1 MIKKHVGTN
10 SQWAERAISG
20 RVNVRAVAV
29 ALAILV
35 AAVNPAVLEAAGGQE
50 EESGAEA
57 GTAGYDPKATIDIGS
72 LYEPQNLDNTAG
84 AGQGVTQALHGDVY
98 EGLFRLTDD
107 GEVDNLLAQ
116 DYSVSDDGLTYT
128 FELRGSVTFHS
139 GATLTA
145 EDVVH
150 SIERFIA
157 PDSSASRKNELS
169 PIEQVEAV
177 NDTTVQV
184 RLSSRSI
191 SLPYNLSYVWVVNR
205 NAEDLTSR
213 ADGTGP
219 YVFDNWRRGSTLSL
233 NRYDDYWGEP
243 PTNGRVVYHYFSD
256 ATALSNAL
264 LTGSIDIITSIQSPD
279 LLSQFT
285 DNPEFSVREGNST
298 TKQLMAFNTRVAPFD
313 NVDVRRAVSMAIDDE
328 AVLNAIWGDYG
339 MVIGSFVPPTDPWY
353 LDLTDVNAYDPDRA
367 EELLAEAGY
376 QDGFSFTLD
385 TPNYSPHPT
394 VAEFIKSELEEVGI
408 EVDINIITANEW
420 YTKIYQAQNFDA
432 TLQEHVNNRDIV
444 FYGDPDFYWGYDN
457 PQVIEL
463 IESADQSETVDE
475 RNEKLTEAN
484 RILAEEAASEWL
496 YLYPQI
502 VISRA
507 NVSGYPLNQLDSRF
521 FSYNIRKE

>member
-1 MIKKHVGTN
+1 MIRRSTGN
-10 SQWAERAISG
+10 QRRRATRAVPGLVS
-20 RVNVRAVAV
+20 VRALTV
-29 ALAILV
+29 ALALLV
-35 AAVNPAVLEAAGGQE
+35 AALNPLVLGAAGGQE
-50 EESGAEA
+50 GESGSADGAAE
-57 GTAGYDPKATIDIGS
+57 YDPDATIDIGS

-107 GEVDNLLAQ
+107 GEVENLLAQ

-128 FELRGSVTFHS
+128 FELREGVTFHS
-139 GATLTA
+139 GATLSA

-157 PDSSASRKNELS
+157 SESSASRKNELS

-177 NDTTVQV
+177 DETTVEVQ
-184 RLSSRSI
+184 LSSRSI
-191 SLPYNLSYVWVVNR
+191 SLPYNMSYVWVVNR
-205 NAEDLTSR
+205 DAEDLSSS

-219 YVFDNWRRGSTLSL
+219 YEFDNWRRGSTLSL
-233 NRYDDYWGEP
+233 NRYDDYWGAA

-285 DNPEFSVREGNST
+285 DNQEFTVREGNST
-298 TKQLMAFNTRVAPFD
+298 TKQLMAFNTRVQPFD

-353 LDLTDVNAYDPDRA
+353 LDLTDVNAYNPDHA

-376 QDGFSFTLD
+376 EDGFSFTLD

-394 VAEFIKSELEEVGI
+394 VAEFIKGELEEVGI
-408 EVDINIITANEW
+408 EVDINVITANEW
-420 YTKIYQAQNFDA
+420 YTKIYQSQNFDA

-457 PQVIEL
+457 PEVIEL
-463 IESADQSETVDE
+463 IDSAERSETVEE
-475 RNEKLTEAN
+475 RNEKLAQAN

-502 VISRA
+502 VVSRA